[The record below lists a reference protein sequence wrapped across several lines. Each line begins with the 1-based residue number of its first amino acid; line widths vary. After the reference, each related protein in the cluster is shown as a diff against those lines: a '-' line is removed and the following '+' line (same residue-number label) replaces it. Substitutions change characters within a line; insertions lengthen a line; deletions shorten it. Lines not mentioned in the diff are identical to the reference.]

1 ADETGLPRGLR
12 LRLGLLR
19 LKLGL
24 RLVLGLALALGL
36 TLALRLALALGLC
49 LVGRRQFR
57 RLGQRAAGAATS
69 GGREVLRLAAAGVL
83 APVGLLFLGR
93 TGGGQRGHA
102 RFDRLGGPLGRV
114 GGGSGQGE
122 GRPTARAL

>member
-1 ADETGLPRGLR
+1 AELRRQRAGLRPVGGGRGQREGRADETGLPRGLR

-57 RLGQRAAGAATS
+57 RLGQRA
-69 GGREVLRLAAAGVL
+69 
-83 APVGLLFLGR
+83 
-93 TGGGQRGHA
+93 
-102 RFDRLGGPLGRV
+102 
-114 GGGSGQGE
+114 
-122 GRPTARAL
+122 